1 MTAERG
7 QGAGPINLDEV
18 ARLVET
24 LERDLDRARHGAAD
38 VDLLRGEVEQL
49 RAALSAKAGQADVQR
64 GLSGVR
70 ERLHALGDELFDDA
84 VKGGDYIARIG
95 RLLGM

>member
-1 MTAERG
+1 MTATRG
-7 QGAGPINLDEV
+7 PQRPIDLDEV

-24 LERDLDRARHGAAD
+24 LDRDLARARQGDAD
-38 VDLLRGEVEQL
+38 VVLLRGEVEQL
-49 RAALSAKAGQADVQR
+49 RAALAAPSPAHGDVQR

-84 VKGGDYIARIG
+84 VKSGDIIARIG
-95 RLLGM
+95 RLLGL